1 MAKTSG
7 ASGKFKLY
15 MPNKRWT
22 WNGTG
27 TVYREL
33 EIFTLPFAVKMDE
46 SIVTG
51 SSKFC
56 TISPSRI
63 MEDGNY
69 GSTEYVE
76 ITVTA
81 SSANTTET
89 ARSSAVGNRSIM
101 LPDRETMVRGTCIV
115 TQQEAGHDPGPG
127 PEKASITLVYPT
139 TSLRGRLSFRPRRR
153 SGSTLRD
160 RGNLS
165 RRYGRGRRYFHHPEQ
180 RIDIGARLCRRS
192 ELSIL

>member
-1 MAKTSG
+1 MYQDAKPVMYAIPETLTLAKTSG
-7 ASGKFKLY
+7 ASGKFILY

-63 MEDGNY
+63 MEDGNF
-69 GSTEYVE
+69 GKPQLFF
-76 ITVTA
+76 TVYNHT
-81 SSANTTET
+81 
-89 ARSSAVGNRSIM
+89 
-101 LPDRETMVRGTCIV
+101 
-115 TQQEAGHDPGPG
+115 
-127 PEKASITLVYPT
+127 YF
-139 TSLRGRLSFRPRRR
+139 SF
-153 SGSTLRD
+153 T
-160 RGNLS
+160 
-165 RRYGRGRRYFHHPEQ
+165 
-180 RIDIGARLCRRS
+180 
-192 ELSIL
+192 